1 VLPTSLVVAIVTV
14 AMTLIPALLLF
25 WGWRRGFF
33 RDLEAQARVIF
44 EPRDWRVRRAWEAP
58 EDQLVREL
66 TFGDPVEPEPGE
78 WGGASR
84 GVAGGTAAPGEAA

>member
-1 VLPTSLVVAIVTV
+1 MLPTSLVVAIVTV
-14 AMTLIPALLLF
+14 AMTLVPALLLF

-44 EPRDWRVRRAWEAP
+44 EPRDWQLRREWEPAA
-58 EDQLVREL
+58 DQLAREL
-66 TFGDPVEPEPGE
+66 TYGAPVEPGPGE

-84 GVAGGTAAPGEAA
+84 GGAA